1 MEQFDSVIKDVI
13 HLVRFGAEG
22 RSRDVKALAR
32 KMAQQYRKTVP
43 ELSAALA
50 SIVAS
55 EGSLRSAKRPL
66 PVDADSR
73 LALAR
78 IVDAALAEKPVLP
91 AALEQQLRQ
100 LVAEHLDS
108 SALKLAGLSPSKSA
122 LLIGPPGVGK
132 TMAAQWIARELRRPL
147 VVLDLSSS
155 ISSFLGKTGQNV
167 RQLFDFCKEFD
178 CILLL
183 DEVDAI
189 AKKRADET
197 DLGELKRLVNV
208 LLQELDE
215 WPEGSLVLAATNH
228 PDILDPAIWR
238 RFDLTF
244 NLPLPGLVERTE
256 VLRRMPCLTS
266 ESMLLTLA
274 DISEG
279 MNHAEIVSRVNAGR
293 RSAVMNKSDEQEG
306 VIEAFAERLRLLP
319 MARRHDISE
328 KLISS
333 GFSQRRAS
341 ELTGTSRNTLRK
353 HAKKEVSA

>member
-1 MEQFDSVIKDVI
+1 
-13 HLVRFGAEG
+13 
-22 RSRDVKALAR
+22 
-32 KMAQQYRKTVP
+32 
-43 ELSAALA
+43 
-50 SIVAS
+50 
-55 EGSLRSAKRPL
+55 
-66 PVDADSR
+66 
-73 LALAR
+73 
-78 IVDAALAEKPVLP
+78 
-91 AALEQQLRQ
+91 
-100 LVAEHLDS
+100 
-108 SALKLAGLSPSKSA
+108 
-122 LLIGPPGVGK
+122 
-132 TMAAQWIARELRRPL
+132 MAAQWIAKELSRPL
-147 VVLDLSSS
+147 VVLDLASS

-238 RFDLTF
+238 RFDVTF
-244 NLPLPGLVERTE
+244 DLPLPGLIERTE
-256 VLRRMPCLTS
+256 VLRRMPCL
-266 ESMLLTLA
+266 ESNAIVLALA

-293 RSAVMNKSDEQEG
+293 RIAVLAKTNEQEG
-306 VIEAFAERLRLLP
+306 VLEAFCDHSKLLP
-319 MARRHDISE
+319 MNRRHEISE
-328 KLISS
+328 RLITA
-333 GFSQRRAS
+333 GISQRRAS

-353 HAKKEVSA
+353 HAKKENVA